1 MSWYDVLDPR
11 TWFKGRDRGPA
22 PNERSVSD
30 AVAIARGRTRM
41 PPKRDMVAVLDAYG
55 RMPRLRALVDLI
67 GNKGASTQWL
77 ACRARKA
84 PRNQVRAMLRA
95 AVEGKPAAYHAAV
108 RKQWLKQAEKDGL
121 IQQLETHPV
130 LEFLDR
136 PSPFFSG
143 HDARKMMMIHRELAG
158 ESFAV
163 IERYRPV
170 REGVLG
176 KPEYLLPFAP
186 HDVSELPSSEN
197 EMHYKLRLPDGRT
210 RYVHHKD
217 ALFMRDANPLDP
229 YGRGIGIART
239 LANELDVDE
248 YAAQAAAALFYN
260 NGTPD
265 TIVVMPGIGEDEGNR
280 LKEKWRDEHGG
291 PLKRRVPYFTD
302 NGDIK
307 VEHIGGSF
315 VDMDLANIRKVEWDI
330 IRQTWGVPPEAL
342 GDVSNS
348 NRATITQAAI
358 VLGSLVLVPRLNSWE
373 DTLNGHLMPNW
384 PSGRDDVDTFVTYES
399 PVPTDADMELRYA
412 DLYPW
417 ARSFDDSREAQG
429 LPRRGDKIG
438 EMHMV
443 PSGMVLVSL
452 EKFAAQSAE
461 ALKPAVVEQP
471 AQAPAP
477 TEPAVDADGNPSEP
491 VAGEGDTQAAATGTV
506 QAVAL
511 NGAQVT
517 SALDIVEAVAAGRL
531 PRESAVAMLM
541 NFFGLSAVQADAIL
555 GEVGRT
561 FVPAATPEEQAAAQA
576 PKPPASEVDGEDDAD
591 GEDTETEDDV
601 AETEHEKKLRLA
613 LAVSVDALPVEQRA
627 AVRRV
632 IIESAARGER
642 RREALARVR
651 DVVPQTTEGRKVL
664 AAVAASYGRRR
675 ARMRGRVTTG

>member
-22 PNERSVSD
+22 PSDRSVSD
-30 AVAIARGRTRM
+30 AVAIARGRMRT
-41 PPKRDMVAVLDAYG
+41 PPKRDMIAVLDAYG

-77 ACRARKA
+77 AFRARKA

-95 AVEGKPAAYHAAV
+95 SVEGKPAAYHAAV

-186 HDVSELPSSEN
+186 HEVSELPSSEN

-248 YAAQAAAALFYN
+248 YAAQAAASLFYN

-265 TIVVMPGIGEDEGNR
+265 TIVVMPGIGEDEAAR

-291 PLKRRVPYFTD
+291 PLKRRVPYFTE
-302 NGDIK
+302 NGDLK

-348 NRATITQAAI
+348 NRSTITQSAI
-358 VLGSLVLVPRLNSWE
+358 VFGSLVLVPRLESWA
-373 DTLNGHLMPNW
+373 DTINGHLMPNW
-384 PSGRDDVDTFVTYES
+384 PGRDDVDTFVTYES
-399 PVPTDADMELRYA
+399 PVPTDADMELEYA

-417 ARSFDDSREAQG
+417 VRSFDDAREVCG
-429 LPRRGDKIG
+429 LQRRGDKIG

-443 PSGMVLVSL
+443 PSGMVLVKL
-452 EKFAAQSAE
+452 EDLAKRGAE
-461 ALKPAVVEQP
+461 EPKPAVVVAP
-471 AQAPAP
+471 PAP
-477 TEPAVDADGNPSEP
+477 PAP
-491 VAGEGDTQAAATGTV
+491 V
-506 QAVAL
+506 
-511 NGAQVT
+511 
-517 SALDIVEAVAAGRL
+517 
-531 PRESAVAMLM
+531 P
-541 NFFGLSAVQADAIL
+541 
-555 GEVGRT
+555 
-561 FVPAATPEEQAAAQA
+561 
-576 PKPPASEVDGEDDAD
+576 PKPVESEG
-591 GEDTETEDDV
+591 ETEDDSDGE
-601 AETEHEKKLRLA
+601 ADGEEDDAGADGEKSARARRRAMHKALA
-613 LAVSVDALPVEQRA
+613 LAVDALPVEQRA

-664 AAVAASYGRRR
+664 AAVAANYGRRR